1 MGQEICTHVSVADHQ
16 EQLESIQRK
25 LLEDIDA
32 SLEIRVLKDGRVRV
46 PTDEDRRIALAV
58 LKHNGITSSIGDSL
72 REKLRAKIA
81 GNIDSSRIREK
92 RHLVA
97 LPSGNTAIVDSP
109 PVEGA
114 A

>member
-1 MGQEICTHVSVADHQ
+1 MADHQ
-16 EQLESIQRK
+16 EQLESIQAK
-25 LLEDIDA
+25 LLADIDA
-32 SLEIRVLKDGRVRV
+32 SLEVRVLEDGSVRV

-58 LKHNGITSSIGDSL
+58 LKHNGITSSIGDSQ
-72 REKLRAKIA
+72 RERLMAKIA

-92 RHLVA
+92 RRLVA
-97 LPSGNTAIVDSP
+97 LPSP

>member
-1 MGQEICTHVSVADHQ
+1 MADHQ
-16 EQLESIQRK
+16 DQLESIQAR
-25 LLEDIDA
+25 LLAEVDANLEVRVLEDG
-32 SLEIRVLKDGRVRV
+32 SVRV

-58 LKHNGITSSIGDSL
+58 LKHNGITSSVSDSQ

-92 RHLVA
+92 RRLVA
-97 LPSGNTAIVDSP
+97 LPSPSA
-109 PVEGA
+109 EGA